1 MIKRYLQFVKP
12 YKYRIFAT
20 IIVGI
25 IKFGIPMLI
34 PLLIIYAIDGVI
46 NNHALTT
53 DEKVHHLTIAI
64 GIALFIFVIVRPPI
78 EFIRQYLAQW
88 TSNKILYDIRKKLY
102 NHLQALSARFYANN
116 QVGQV
121 ISRVINDV
129 EQTKDF
135 ILTGLMNIWLD
146 CITIIIALSIMFFLD
161 VKLTLAALFIFPFYI
176 LTVYVFFGRLRK
188 LTRERSQALAEVQGF
203 LHERVQGISV
213 VKSFAI
219 EDNEA
224 KNFDKKNTNFLTRAL
239 KHTRWNA
246 YSFAAINTVT
256 DIGPII
262 VIGVGAYLAISG
274 SITVGTLAAFV
285 GYLELLFGPLRR
297 LVASFTTL
305 TQSFASMDRVFQLI
319 DEDYD
324 IKNGVGAQ
332 PIEIKQGR
340 IDIDHVSFQYN
351 DNEAPILKDINL
363 SIEKGET
370 VAFVGMS
377 GGGKS
382 TLINLIPRFY
392 DVTSGQILI
401 DGHNIKDFL
410 TGSLRNQ
417 IGLVQ
422 QDNILFSDTVKEN
435 ILLGRPTATDEEV
448 VEAAKMANAHDFIMN
463 LPQGYDTEVGERGVK
478 LSGGQ
483 KQRLSIARIF
493 LNNPPILILD
503 EATSALDL
511 ESESIIQEALDVL
524 SKDRTTLI
532 VAHRLS
538 TITHADKIVVI
549 ENGHIVE
556 TGTHR
561 ELIAKQG
568 AYEHL
573 YSIQNL

>member
-34 PLLIIYAIDGVI
+34 PLLIKYAIDGVI

-224 KNFDKKNTNFLTRAL
+224 KNFDKNNTNFLTRAL

>member
-1 MIKRYLQFVKP
+1 LFISFLNV
-12 YKYRIFAT
+12 
-20 IIVGI
+20 
-25 IKFGIPMLI
+25 LC
-34 PLLIIYAIDGVI
+34 
-46 NNHALTT
+46 
-53 DEKVHHLTIAI
+53 
-64 GIALFIFVIVRPPI
+64 IALFIFVIVRPPI
-78 EFIRQYLAQW
+78 EFIRQYLAQC
-88 TSNKILYDIRKKLY
+88 TSNKILYNIRKKLY
-102 NHLQALSARFYANN
+102 NHLQALSAIFYANN

-363 SIEKGET
+363 SIKKGET
-370 VAFVGMS
+370 V
-377 GGGKS
+377 
-382 TLINLIPRFY
+382 
-392 DVTSGQILI
+392 
-401 DGHNIKDFL
+401 
-410 TGSLRNQ
+410 
-417 IGLVQ
+417 
-422 QDNILFSDTVKEN
+422 
-435 ILLGRPTATDEEV
+435 
-448 VEAAKMANAHDFIMN
+448 
-463 LPQGYDTEVGERGVK
+463 
-478 LSGGQ
+478 
-483 KQRLSIARIF
+483 
-493 LNNPPILILD
+493 
-503 EATSALDL
+503 
-511 ESESIIQEALDVL
+511 
-524 SKDRTTLI
+524 
-532 VAHRLS
+532 
-538 TITHADKIVVI
+538 
-549 ENGHIVE
+549 
-556 TGTHR
+556 
-561 ELIAKQG
+561 
-568 AYEHL
+568 
-573 YSIQNL
+573 

>member
-25 IKFGIPMLI
+25 IKFGIP
-34 PLLIIYAIDGVI
+34 LLIKYAIDGVI

-224 KNFDKKNTNFLTRAL
+224 KNFDKKNANFLTRAL

>member
-34 PLLIIYAIDGVI
+34 PLLIKCAIDGVI